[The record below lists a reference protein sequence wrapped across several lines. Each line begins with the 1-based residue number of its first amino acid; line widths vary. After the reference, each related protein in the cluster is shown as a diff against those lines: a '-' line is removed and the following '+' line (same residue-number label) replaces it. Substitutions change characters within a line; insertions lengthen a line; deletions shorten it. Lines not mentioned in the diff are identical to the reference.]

1 MTQFLPP
8 NLLALFAPR
17 DAIPYKAPL
26 QPLTWEKDRER
37 APYTGVG
44 NFSHL
49 FEDPKD
55 TPPPTRGETK
65 EEKKTRKIKEKL
77 EKRAEEIEEEVKGW
91 DPHNDPNAGGDAF
104 KTLFVSR
111 INYDTTESKLRRE
124 FETYG
129 KIRKVTIVKDV
140 ATGKPRGYAFVEFDR
155 ERDMHTAY
163 KSADGKK
170 IDGRRVL
177 VDVERGRTVKGWR
190 PRRFGGGLGSTRA
203 GPSDD
208 SNRRSE
214 REKEHDSGRSRGD
227 DKERESER
235 SQVRKSEDRPRERD
249 REREKRRKS
258 GERERSDRDK
268 ERNRDRDRDREK
280 RRRDDRGDKDRRD
293 RDRKRESDHKSS
305 RSKNDERASGAVD
318 GGDGENGKK
327 EERSRDKDRESRHRH
342 RDRDRSDKDKERRH
356 RDRDRG
362 KDRDSRSEVKE
373 DKRDDKSTT
382 TIKDEY
388 GSNPG
393 MKQEY
398 DQTMKQ
404 EHQQNYEE
412 PGRRYGGEGDA
423 YNNMAQDNSSNNGFY
438 PEKERMEYQQDNPD
452 NKQYDRQGN
461 YDYNPEEY

>member
-37 APYTGVG
+37 APYTGLG

-77 EKRAEEIEEEVKGW
+77 EKRAEEIEEEIKGW

-203 GPSDD
+203 GPDD

-214 REKEHDSGRSRGD
+214 REKERDSGRSHDD
-227 DKERESER
+227 DK
-235 SQVRKSEDRPRERD
+235 VRKSEDRPRERD

-258 GERERSDRDK
+258 GDRERSDRDK
-268 ERNRDRDRDREK
+268 DRNRDRDRDRDREK

-362 KDRDSRSEVKE
+362 KDRDSRSDVKE
-373 DKRDDKSTT
+373 DKRDDKSMT

-398 DQTMKQ
+398 DQTIKQ
-404 EHQQNYEE
+404 EYQQNYEE

-423 YNNMAQDNSSNNGFY
+423 YNNMAQDNSSNNGYY
-438 PEKERMEYQQDNPD
+438 PEKDRMEYQQANPE